1 MKKTIWDAGFFLCLE
16 NLTVS
21 YDSKEYKNHLVLPNL
36 VIVSGT
42 HLMVLF
48 FVEVVIFFYLGKIS
62 FFYFFRLIS
71 L

>member
-1 MKKTIWDAGFFLCLE
+1 MLDF
-16 NLTVS
+16 S
-21 YDSKEYKNHLVLPNL
+21 YAWRILQYLMIQKNNKNHLVLSNL

-62 FFYFFRLIS
+62 FLYFFRLIS